1 MAEAKT
7 AKPTGA
13 IEIAKAEAPNLNPF
27 DSVARFNRSKLK
39 QFTNLEIIVALVL
52 FLTIVILAVFG
63 KWLQTHDPM
72 QGDLMAR
79 FAKVGEKG
87 YFLGSDHLGRDLWSR
102 AVAGLQWSMAC
113 ALTANIINLFIGTT
127 LGLMAAEKEGWAR
140 TIIRQFTDT
149 LQSFPFL
156 VIAIVVVVIIG
167 HGFLPLVLT
176 LGLLAWVVFMRVVY
190 AEATSIYQRDYVKAA
205 RIAGVSRWAIMFGH
219 VLPGVRASLFVIFA
233 FHFAGLLIAESA
245 LSFLGIGAPLGVPT
259 WGNML
264 AESRQYLL
272 KAPWM
277 LMVPAGAIVMAVIT
291 MNLVG
296 DGIASLSRKR
306 GRSID
311 V

>member
-1 MAEAKT
+1 MAEAQAPKGAAILQE
-7 AKPTGA
+7 AKDA
-13 IEIAKAEAPNLNPF
+13 LVNPNNP
-27 DSVARFNRSKLK
+27 VERLRRSRLK
-39 QFTNLEIIVALVL
+39 DITSLELIVAFTL
-52 FLTIVILAVFG
+52 FTALVILAVFG
-63 KWLQTHDPM
+63 QWLQTHDPM

-79 FAKVGEKG
+79 FAPPGEKG
-87 YFLGSDHLGRDLWSR
+87 YILGSDHLGRDLWSR

-113 ALTANIINLFIGTT
+113 ALTANTINLFIGST
-127 LGLMAAEKEGWAR
+127 LGLIAAEKEGWAR
-140 TIIRQFTDT
+140 TIVRQFTDT

-156 VIAIVVVVIIG
+156 VAAIIVVVIVG

-176 LGLLAWVVFMRVVY
+176 LGFLAWVVFMRVVY
-190 AEATSIYQRDYVKAA
+190 AEASSIFQRDYVKAA
-205 RIAGVSRWAIMFGH
+205 RIAGVSRLSIMFQH
-219 VLPGVRASLFVIFA
+219 VLPGVRASLFVVFA

-277 LMVPAGAIVMAVIT
+277 LMVPAGAIVLAVIT
-291 MNLVG
+291 TNLVG
-296 DGIASLSRKR
+296 DGIAGLSRKR

>member
-1 MAEAKT
+1 MPENSKQPSDALAIAKT
-7 AKPTGA
+7 AGVS
-13 IEIAKAEAPNLNPF
+13 LNPL
-27 DSVARFNRSKLK
+27 DPTSRFNASKLK
-39 QFTNLEIIVALVL
+39 QFTNTEIVIAFIL
-52 FLTIVILAVFG
+52 FVTLVILAVFG
-63 KWLQTHDPM
+63 SFLQTHDPM
-72 QGDLMAR
+72 QGDLLKR

-87 YFLGSDHLGRDLWSR
+87 YLLGSDHLGRDLWSR

-113 ALTANIINLFIGTT
+113 ALTANVINLLIGTS

-156 VIAIVVVVIIG
+156 VVAIVVVVIVG
-167 HGFLPLVLT
+167 HGFVPLVLT
-176 LGLLAWVVFMRVVY
+176 LGLGAWVVFMRVVY

-205 RIAGVSRWAIMFGH
+205 RIAGVSRSAIMFGH

-277 LMVPAGAIVMAVIT
+277 LMVPAGAIVLAVIT

>member
-1 MAEAKT
+1 MAEAS
-7 AKPTGA
+7 KPAGA
-13 IEIAKAEAPNLNPF
+13 IQVAKSEGSLNPF
-27 DSVARFNRSKLK
+27 DSESRFNRAKLK
-39 QFTNLEIIVALVL
+39 QFTNVEIVVAAIL
-52 FLTIVILAVFG
+52 FVTICILAIFG
-63 KWLQTHDPM
+63 TFLQTHDPM
-72 QGDLMAR
+72 QGDLMKR
-79 FAKVGEKG
+79 FVPPGQQG

-113 ALTANIINLFIGTT
+113 ALTANIINLCIGTS

-167 HGFLPLVLT
+167 HGFVPLVLT

>member
-1 MAEAKT
+1 MSDVKT
-7 AKPTGA
+7 KLADT
-13 IEIAKAEAPNLNPF
+13 IAAGKSEMNPL
-27 DSVARFNRSKLK
+27 SVQGRFNRAKLK
-39 QFTNLEIIVALVL
+39 QVANLEIGIAFTLFIIIVVL
-52 FLTIVILAVFG
+52 AIFG
-63 KWLQTHDPM
+63 KFFQTHDPM
-72 QGDLMAR
+72 QGDLMKR
-79 FAKVGEKG
+79 FVKAGEQG
-87 YFLGSDHLGRDLWSR
+87 YILGSDHLGRDLWSR

-127 LGLMAAEKEGWAR
+127 LGLIAAEKEGWPR
-140 TIIRQFTDT
+140 TIIRQLTDT

-156 VIAIVVVVIIG
+156 VVAIVVVVIIG
-167 HGFLPLVLT
+167 HGFVPLVLT
-176 LGLLAWVVFMRVVY
+176 LGLLSWVVFMRVVY

-205 RIAGVSRWAIMFGH
+205 RIAGVNRFAIMFGH

-264 AESRQYLL
+264 AESRQFLL
-272 KAPWM
+272 KAPGM
-277 LMVPAGAIVMAVIT
+277 LLVPAGAIVLAVIT

>member
-1 MAEAKT
+1 MAEAS
-7 AKPTGA
+7 KPAGPVG
-13 IEIAKAEAPNLNPF
+13 IAKTEGGLNPF
-27 DSVARFNRSKLK
+27 DPVSRFNRSKLK
-39 QFTNLEIIVALVL
+39 QFTNAEIIVAAIL
-52 FLTIVILAVFG
+52 FVTIVILAVFG
-63 KWLQTHDPM
+63 VFLQTHDPM

-79 FAKVGEKG
+79 FVPPGEKG
-87 YFLGSDHLGRDLWSR
+87 YLLGSDHLGRDLWSR

-113 ALTANIINLFIGTT
+113 ALTANVINLFIGTS

-167 HGFLPLVLT
+167 HGFIPLVLT

-277 LMVPAGAIVMAVIT
+277 LVVPAGAIVMAVIT